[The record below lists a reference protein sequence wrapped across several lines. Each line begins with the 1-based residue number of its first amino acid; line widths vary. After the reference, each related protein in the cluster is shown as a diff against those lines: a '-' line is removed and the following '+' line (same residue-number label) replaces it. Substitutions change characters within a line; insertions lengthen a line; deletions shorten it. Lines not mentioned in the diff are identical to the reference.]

1 MAGAGHGFRVGRG
14 EGREQLAKHGVSFE
28 IAHDFDW
35 DSSPIVPDLR
45 FDYGEA
51 RYLAYGPAAD
61 GQKYVIAFTFRGG
74 ACRIISVR
82 RFGRKEHRV
91 YGHKG

>member
-1 MAGAGHGFRVGRG
+1 MDFERDAAKAASN
-14 EGREQLAKHGVSFE
+14 LAKHGVSFE

-61 GQKYVIAFTFRGG
+61 GHKYVTAFTFRAG

-91 YGHKG
+91 YDHKG

>member
-1 MAGAGHGFRVGRG
+1 MDFEWDAAKAASN
-14 EGREQLAKHGVSFE
+14 LAKHGVSFE

-91 YGHKG
+91 YDHKG